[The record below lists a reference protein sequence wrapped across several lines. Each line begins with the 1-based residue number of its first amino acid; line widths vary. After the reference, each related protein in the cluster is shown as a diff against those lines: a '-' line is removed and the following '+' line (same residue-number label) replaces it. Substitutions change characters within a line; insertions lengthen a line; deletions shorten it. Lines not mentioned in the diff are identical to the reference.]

1 MPIATV
7 NSKISFEYQLK
18 NDEDLQMLKV
28 DLEKLKE
35 IPFQAQIEYVN
46 PKGGKFLRVITSRT
60 KATEMKEDLKQDANL
75 GVVHQ
80 RVTSQTAALY

>member
-46 PKGGKFLRVITSRT
+46 PKGSKFLRVITSKT